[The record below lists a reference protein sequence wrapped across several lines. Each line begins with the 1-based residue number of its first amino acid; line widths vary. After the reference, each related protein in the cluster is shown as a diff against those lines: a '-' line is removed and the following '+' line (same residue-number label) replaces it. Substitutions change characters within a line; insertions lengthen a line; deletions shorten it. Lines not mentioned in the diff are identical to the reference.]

1 MSIPF
6 APPDI
11 TDKVI
16 NEVVDCL
23 KSGWITTGPV
33 SSRLEERIAQISG
46 LSNAY
51 VCNSATSALT
61 MALKWFGIGKGDEVI
76 IPAYTYAA
84 TGLAVLHVGA
94 TPVMV
99 DVGYD
104 YNLNPEELS
113 QKITSRTKAVIPVDF
128 AGWPCD
134 YRAINHVVS
143 DRSALFNPES
153 GTQEQLQRVL
163 ILADAAHSLGAS
175 YANQP
180 AAKSS
185 DIAVYSLHAVKNITS
200 AEGGAVVFN
209 LPKPFINED
218 VKKFFKLWGMN
229 GQTKDAFTKTQG
241 GGWEYDIVVPGYK
254 MNLPDVLAAIALAQL
269 EDYETRA
276 LTHRRR
282 LHTHYHNALSELRFF
297 DTDTYAIDQ
306 EISSCHFYPARITD
320 EHKKNRDI
328 VIDNMKREGIH
339 LNVHFKP
346 LPRLS
351 IFRNLGFNIKDY
363 PISDRL
369 YQQEISLP
377 IYSTLSLKNAAII
390 TKKLSFRF

>member
-16 NEVVDCL
+16 NDVVDCL
-23 KSGWITTGPV
+23 KSGWITTGPI
-33 SSRLEERIAQISG
+33 SSRLEERIAHISG
-46 LSNAY
+46 LNNAF

-104 YNLNPEELS
+104 YNLDPDELS
-113 QKITSRTKAVIPVDF
+113 KKITSRTKAIIPVDF
-128 AGWPCD
+128 AGWPCN
-134 YRAINHVVS
+134 YRAIHQVVA
-143 DRSALFNPES
+143 DRGALFSPES

-163 ILADAAHSLGAS
+163 LLADAAHSLGAS
-175 YANQP
+175 YANRP
-180 AAKSS
+180 AAQSS

-209 LPKPFINED
+209 LPEPFINAD

-254 MNLPDVLAAIALAQL
+254 INLPDVLAAIALAQL

-276 LTHRRR
+276 LPHRRE

-297 DTDTYAIDQ
+297 DTETYAIDS
-306 EISSCHFYPARITD
+306 ETSSCHFYPARLIS
-320 EHKKNRDI
+320 ERMENRDAI
-328 VIDNMKREGIH
+328 IEIMKRKGIH

-351 IFRNLGFNIKDY
+351 VFNSLGFNIKDY
-363 PISDRL
+363 PISDRI

-377 IYSTLSLKNAAII
+377 IYSTLSLDNADTI
-390 TKKLSFRF
+390 TNQLGSIL